1 MSENRALYIQG
12 SFCSTNRGAREK
24 SQRERKKPKAWSR
37 HGAIE
42 GFMSCL
48 DDRTILDLIRGGL
61 DDVAR
66 RRVEEELAR
75 CAGCAALVG
84 ALLRESSA
92 PRIERSGAAGP
103 RSNAQRCGEWIDP
116 GTTIPVADD
125 ADHTDPDS
133 DGGAAARYALGEVI
147 ARGGMGTI
155 VSAFDRKLDR
165 TVAIKCLDAE
175 DVGLTTRFAREIRV
189 TAALQHPGIVPIYDS
204 GLLPDGRRFYA
215 MRHVPGTSLEHEIEH
230 RTSADAASRERMALL
245 VPVLAAV
252 DAVAYAHERGVIHRD
267 LKPSNIL
274 LGPFGET
281 VVIDWGLARIE
292 RERIDDGDG
301 EVSVSDPG
309 TTRLGAV
316 LGTPRYMAPEQARG
330 EPASLPCDV
339 YALGAILY
347 HAISGAPPVD
357 GHDVNAVLA
366 QVARAEVAPL
376 HRIAPGV
383 PGDLVAI
390 IERAMALRPAE
401 RYPSAGALADDL
413 RRFQTGQLVAA
424 YSYSRRHR
432 GALLFAA
439 LCALVIAIG
448 ATVSIRRIVVA
459 REHAETQQ
467 GIAERQRAGAEDLV
481 HFLLYDLREKL
492 KSVGR
497 LDVLSGVADRVE
509 SYYQNA
515 GASAAQPESLR
526 ARAELYNLR
535 AQVASNAGDGTA
547 ADRLLAQ
554 GLAVIER
561 VPPSSRADEV
571 RAGLLET
578 MATRAGRQRALE
590 KSRGLYVDAQRVRRR
605 IAPTDPGQ
613 RRRNDFDLIY
623 ELSNGAVIAD
633 RMGLRAE
640 ADREWQEAKEIA
652 ESYRKR
658 DPDDAQA
665 GRWLAQVQMVMG
677 QSRMRRSELRGAR
690 APLES
695 AVAIFTALTERQ
707 PRDAQFHSLLAAASL
722 ALADVA
728 AAEDNFD
735 EARRLR
741 ETARASALVISAI
754 EPASGSWQSV
764 LAQAETGL
772 GATAMRSKD
781 WPLAVQHLEAART
794 LHEQLMVRDPS
805 NREARRAA
813 AVTTAELAAAASKA
827 GQIEDARAAWSAS
840 LSSFE
845 QLSTSNPAR
854 GRLEWANGLRLY
866 AAFERAAGR
875 AAIADRSVA
884 QASALADSTPPMTET
899 PIDHYY
905 RAGVL
910 LELGRAHAANRR
922 ERDAQAAWRRGAELL
937 REVASKLPLESDSVE
952 LLQELDAEL
961 GRRAHRGVQ

>member
-1 MSENRALYIQG
+1 
-12 SFCSTNRGAREK
+12 
-24 SQRERKKPKAWSR
+24 
-37 HGAIE
+37 
-42 GFMSCL
+42 MSCL

-61 DDVAR
+61 DDVGR

-75 CAGCAALVG
+75 CARCAALVG

-92 PRIERSGAAGP
+92 PRIARSGSAGP
-103 RSNAQRCGEWIDP
+103 RSDAQRCGEWIDA
-116 GTTIPVADD
+116 GSTIPMADD
-125 ADHTDPDS
+125 AEPPEPEPEDS
-133 DGGAAARYALGEVI
+133 AVARYTLGEVI

-155 VSAFDRKLDR
+155 VSAFDRKLER
-165 TVAIKCLDAE
+165 MVAIKCLDAE
-175 DVGLTTRFAREIRV
+175 HAGLNTRFAREIRV

-204 GLLPDGRRFYA
+204 GLLPDGRPFYA
-215 MRHVPGTSLEHEIEH
+215 MRHVPGTSLEQEIER
-230 RTSADAASRERMALL
+230 RTNRERMALL

-292 RERIDDGDG
+292 RDSTDDGDG

-309 TTRLGAV
+309 TTRQGAV

-347 HAISGAPPVD
+347 HAMSGAPPVD
-357 GHDVNAVLA
+357 GADVHAVLA

-376 HRIAPGV
+376 RRVAPGV

-424 YSYSRRHR
+424 YSYSRTDLVRRFARRHR
-432 GALLFAA
+432 RALLFAA

-448 ATVSIRRIVVA
+448 AAISIRRIVVA

-467 GIAERQRAGAEDLV
+467 GIAERQRAGAEDLA
-481 HFLLYDLREKL
+481 HFLLYDMREKL

-509 SYYQNA
+509 AYYQSA
-515 GASAAQPESLR
+515 GPAAAQPDSQR

-535 AQVASNAGDGTA
+535 AQVAANAGDGAA
-547 ADRLLAQ
+547 ADQLLQ
-554 GLAVIER
+554 DGLALIER
-561 VPPSSRADEV
+561 VPPSPRADEV

-578 MATRAGRQRALE
+578 MALRAGRQRALE
-590 KSRGLYVDAQRVRRR
+590 KSRGLYLDAQRVRRR

-640 ADREWQEAKEIA
+640 ADREWQDAMQLA

-665 GRWLAQVQMVMG
+665 SRWLAQVHLVKG
-677 QSRMRRSELRGAR
+677 QSRMRRSELREAR
-690 APLES
+690 GPLET
-695 AVAIFTALTERQ
+695 AVAMLTALTERQ
-707 PRDAQFHSLLAAASL
+707 PRDAQFHSILAQSSL

-728 AAEDNFD
+728 TAEENLA

-741 ETARASALVISAI
+741 EKARASALVISAI
-754 EPASGSWQSV
+754 EPASGTWQSV

-772 GATAMRSKD
+772 GVTAIRSED
-781 WPLAVQHLEAART
+781 WALAVQHLKASRA
-794 LHEQLMVRDPS
+794 LHEQLIARDPS
-805 NREARRAA
+805 NRETRRAA
-813 AVTTAELAAAASKA
+813 AVTIAELAAAASKA
-827 GQIEDARAAWSAS
+827 GQIDEARAAWSAS
-840 LSSFE
+840 LSYLE
-845 QLSTSNPAR
+845 QLAASNPAR

-875 AAIADRSVA
+875 AASADRSA
-884 QASALADSTPPMTET
+884 EKASELADATPPMTET

-910 LELGRAHAANRR
+910 LELGRARAANRR
-922 ERDAQAAWRRGAELL
+922 PRDAQAAWRRAAELL
-937 REVASKLPLESDSVE
+937 REVSKKLPLESASIE
-952 LLQELDAEL
+952 LLRDIDAEL
-961 GRRAHRGVQ
+961 SKPRGDR